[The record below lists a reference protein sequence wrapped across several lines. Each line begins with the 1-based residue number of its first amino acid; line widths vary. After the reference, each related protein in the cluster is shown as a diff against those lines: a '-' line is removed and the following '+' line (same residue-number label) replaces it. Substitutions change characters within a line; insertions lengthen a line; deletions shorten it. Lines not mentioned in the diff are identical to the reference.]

1 MAQTIPANGLS
12 ATAIALGRQPAVLP
26 RTLDMLDLS
35 TIQRILLTTDGT
47 VTEVVEIYAGESMR
61 VMKLAQGLVPVERDV
76 KALDLRKG
84 HEVLSR
90 RILLQGKFS
99 GDNFLYAESII
110 VPDRLQE
117 TVRDGLLRCN
127 QPIGYLIMENR
138 METFREILE
147 WGSEVAGPLAEYFPI
162 DENDSIVFRTYRI
175 FANHHPIMQITEK
188 FPESYFRR

>member
-1 MAQTIPANGLS
+1 MAQTLPASGLS

-26 RTLDMLDLS
+26 RTLDMLELS

-61 VMKLAQGLVPVERDV
+61 VVKLAQGLVPVERDV

-90 RILLQGKFS
+90 HILLQGKFS
-99 GDNFLYAESII
+99 GDNFLYAESLI
-110 VPDRLQE
+110 VPDRLDE
-117 TVRDGLLRCN
+117 KVRDGLLRCN

-138 METFREILE
+138 METFREILV
-147 WGSEVAGPLAEYFPI
+147 WGSEAAGPLADHFHI

-175 FANHHPIMQITEK
+175 FANQHPIMQITEK